1 MREARLE
8 RITGETNITL
18 ELSLDGNG
26 RADIET
32 GCGFLDHMLRLLT
45 FNSMFDLK
53 IRARGDVEVDYH
65 HTVEDVGIVFGT
77 CFRKACNRGGITRYG
92 NAIIPMDEALVMT
105 AVDVSGRSCLG
116 FSLDLASNR
125 VGDFDTELV
134 EEFFNAFVRTAEIT
148 LHINKLA
155 GRNTHHIIE
164 AAFKSVG
171 RSLRA
176 AVTPDPRLCG
186 EIPSTKGVL

>member
-1 MREARLE
+1 
-8 RITGETNITL
+8 
-18 ELSLDGNG
+18 
-26 RADIET
+26 
-32 GCGFLDHMLRLLT
+32 MLRLLT
-45 FNSMFDLK
+45 CNSMFDLK
-53 IRARGDVEVDYH
+53 SRARGDVEVDYH